1 MPALSGARATG
12 ASDKHETPGHVHQTH
27 IRLPG
32 GVLLKG
38 HFALRAVVALG
49 LCFMKANIQ
58 LPSYTAHHAT
68 YSVTCIA
75 ASQEPANPLN
85 RAQRFH
91 LFDRVSIASRHR
103 RAVVVARKLLPLK
116 EEPPRSRP
124 TILHTVAHNNRYFKR
139 ARLLIKAYPR
149 ADSQSVTEE
158 RLLTPSFLR

>member
-116 EEPPRSRP
+116 EEPPRICHRGTATDTKLPTIKLQIFTMQNVSFAGTSNSRP
-124 TILHTVAHNNRYFKR
+124 TGSL
-139 ARLLIKAYPR
+139 P
-149 ADSQSVTEE
+149 
-158 RLLTPSFLR
+158 